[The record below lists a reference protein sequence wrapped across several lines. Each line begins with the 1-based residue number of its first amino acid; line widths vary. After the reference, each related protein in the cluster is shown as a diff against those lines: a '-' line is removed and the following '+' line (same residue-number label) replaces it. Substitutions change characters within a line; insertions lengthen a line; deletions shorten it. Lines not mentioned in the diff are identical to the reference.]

1 MSKYI
6 FNVIILVGIASQCW
20 ICASIVDMIVQ
31 HEQNVTLSCNVNASS
46 TLEWFHLRSEK
57 MTLLI
62 FAKRGNI
69 KKKKFIIEHNEDA
82 SHYQLKED
90 NITKY
95 VSLAIVRV
103 GEPDTG
109 LYYCSTRING
119 NGMHFG
125 TPVRLTFTDAKLRGF
140 SNAADNVDCSTR
152 LICAYSACGLC
163 GIICVC
169 VLCYKQGS
177 SGHSCISCLKANSNS
192 KDAEVQYSSLRFV
205 KQPRGAATTSA
216 NVTYATAAN
225 KSS

>member
-6 FNVIILVGIASQCW
+6 FNVILLVGIASQRW

-46 TLEWFHLRSEK
+46 TLEWFQLRSEK

-62 FAKRGNI
+62 FAQRGKI
-69 KKKKFIIEHNEDA
+69 KQKKFIIEHNEDA

-90 NITKY
+90 NITKF

-109 LYYCSTRING
+109 FYYCSTRING
-119 NGMHFG
+119 HGMHFG
-125 TPVRLTFTDAKLRGF
+125 TPVRLTLTDAKLRGF
-140 SNAADNVDCSTR
+140 SNAADCSTR

-177 SGHSCISCLKANSNS
+177 SGHSCISCVKANSNS

-205 KQPRGAATTSA
+205 KQSRGVDTTSA
-216 NVTYATAAN
+216 DVKYATAAN
-225 KSS
+225 QSS